1 MNFASYLL
9 VVNLVAMNA
18 ACDPILDVR
27 LSQQQLKELY
37 ERNPALAKRNPVFNA
52 TPAVTESKL
61 YFNVKEEKPRSKYG
75 NIKVEYQG
83 MKFDSKKE
91 LKCWKELK
99 LFEEA
104 GQIRDLERQVPFLLV
119 VNGKT
124 IGKFTAD
131 FVWQERRARD
141 CAWVKVV
148 ADAKSPATRKE
159 TAYRLRKRIF
169 EAQYAPLVIREL

>member
-1 MNFASYLL
+1 MKD
-9 VVNLVAMNA
+9 
-18 ACDPILDVR
+18 CDPILEMR
-27 LSQQQLKELY
+27 ITQEQLRAMY

-52 TPAVTESKL
+52 TPAVIESKL
-61 YFNVKEEKPRSKYG
+61 YFNVKEEKLRSKYG
-75 NIKVEYQG
+75 NIKVEYDG

-91 LKCWKELK
+91 LKCWQELK
-99 LFEEA
+99 LREKA
-104 GQIRDLERQVPFLLV
+104 GEIYRLKRQVPFDLIV
-119 VNGKT
+119 HGKK

-131 FVWQERRARD
+131 FVWEEKCD
-141 CAWVKVV
+141 CPPLPDAFVEIV